1 MRFHLFVLED
11 GFIVVDRIWWDGMDT
26 WDWVT
31 GKGSKAAMVS
41 LHSQSN
47 GQTDG
52 RQTPRGELVDSQAHS
67 IHSAEVCAST
77 LLSATVGFV
86 HKVRRSVHR

>member
-1 MRFHLFVLED
+1 M
-11 GFIVVDRIWWDGMDT
+11 GRIWWDEIDT

-47 GQTDG
+47 GHTDG
-52 RQTPRGELVDSQAHS
+52 RQTPRGELVDSQALS